1 MQFAAV
7 AGIDAAGFGSGASGN
22 AVEAGIADA
31 ARGSRSAQRCR
42 GCRVGVRSGCTV
54 DWSSGLGNLAT
65 NTAWTRIVETKGS
78 CAERAHTD
86 SGGSGQRCLGVGE
99 AERAARGTKEIF
111 RQREIASCQR

>member
-7 AGIDAAGFGSGASGN
+7 AGIDAAGFGSAARGN

-42 GCRVGVRSGCTV
+42 GRRVGIRSGGSV
-54 DWSSGLGNLAT
+54 DWSGGLGNLAT

-78 CAERAHTD
+78 CAERAEAD
-86 SGGSGQRCLGVGE
+86 CGGSGQRCLGVGE
-99 AERAARGTKEIF
+99 GERERAARGAKEIF
-111 RQREIASCQR
+111 